1 MSADADKFSGSYHL
15 KVHNV
20 DLKHRPFELVH
31 AIRFYCA
38 DGRRITVPAGY
49 RTDFASV
56 PRFFHRVVSPVGRHG
71 KAAIVHDWLC
81 DESPK
86 TTDYRDAANIF
97 DEAMEALGVSWAR
110 RKLMVAAVKLGG
122 PKFRQGDS

>member
-1 MSADADKFSGSYHL
+1 MQDRVDKFTGSYNL
-15 KVHNV
+15 KVHNL
-20 DLKHRPFELVH
+20 DLGERPFELIH
-31 AIRFYCA
+31 AIRFESGC
-38 DGRRITVPAGY
+38 GKMITVPSGY

-56 PRFFHRVVSPVGRHG
+56 PRFFHRIVSPVGRHG

-86 TTDYRDAANIF
+86 TTDYKDAAAIF

-110 RKLMVAAVKLGG
+110 RKIMVAAVKLGG
-122 PKFRQGDS
+122 PKFKRGDK